1 MAASRRG
8 FGPSPVERGHHDAQR
23 LGGRYSIREIC
34 RRFVR
39 VRGQPD
45 TSEQTVSKTDWYHR
59 VPKVEL
65 HLHLEGAIPLDS
77 LWELIQKYGGDSTV
91 PSLPALEKKFRY
103 RDFSHFIQ
111 TWKWKN
117 GFLREYEDFTHIAA
131 AVARDLRAQNIR
143 YVEAFYSPSDFHRH
157 GLNTQEITAAVRK
170 GLSQESGID
179 VALVADLVRDYGAA
193 SAVASLGEIAE
204 LTEFGVVGIGI
215 GGTETTFPPVLFA
228 DVYEKARD
236 LGFRTSA
243 HAGEAAGAES
253 VWGAIRELRVDRI
266 GHGTRAEE
274 DPRLLD
280 YLVEHRIPLEM
291 CPLSNVRTA
300 VVDSMSRHPIRRYF
314 ERGILV
320 TVNTD
325 DPKMFGTSFAEEL
338 QCLHDALHFS
348 HDELRRL
355 ILNAIDSSWLRRERK
370 EELRSSIESDSAWLS

>member
-1 MAASRRG
+1 M
-8 FGPSPVERGHHDAQR
+8 
-23 LGGRYSIREIC
+23 REIC
-34 RRFVR
+34 RSFGR
-39 VRGQPD
+39 VPGQAD
-45 TSEQTVSKTDWYHR
+45 TTAESIKRTDWYHR

-65 HLHLEGAIPLDS
+65 HLHLEGAIPLGS
-77 LWELIQKYGGDSTV
+77 LWELVQKYGGDPLV
-91 PSLPALEKKFRY
+91 PSLSALKRKFHY
-103 RDFSHFIQ
+103 RNFSHFIQ
-111 TWKWKN
+111 TWRWKN

-131 AVARDLRAQNIR
+131 AIARDLRAQNIR

-157 GLNTQEITAAVRK
+157 GLNIQEITAALRK
-170 GLSQESGID
+170 GLSQESGTE
-179 VALVADLVRDYGAA
+179 VALVVDLVRDYGAA
-193 SAVASLGEIAE
+193 SAAASLREIAE
-204 LTEFGVVGIGI
+204 LREFGVVGIGI
-215 GGTETTFPPVLFA
+215 GGTESNFPPELFA
-228 DVYEKARD
+228 DVYKEARD

-253 VWGAIRELRVDRI
+253 VWGAIRELRVHRI

-300 VVDSMSRHPIRRYF
+300 VVDSISRHPIRRYF
-314 ERGILV
+314 ERGVLV

-348 HDELRRL
+348 HDELRSL
-355 ILNAIDSSWLRRERK
+355 ILNGIDSSWLRRERR
-370 EELRSSIESDSAWLS
+370 EGLRSSFESDSAWLS